1 MAPLIGKDLS
11 AAMGRTVAEVDV
23 IVVGVTPA
31 QPISV
36 VVHVAIKIKY
46 FIYLPIF
53 TIALTFVTFG
63 QMQ

>member
-1 MAPLIGKDLS
+1 MAPLIGIDLS
-11 AAMGRTVAEVDV
+11 ATMGRTLAEVDV
-23 IVVGVTPA
+23 IVDGVTPA

-36 VVHVAIKIKY
+36 VAHAVMRIRY

>member
-1 MAPLIGKDLS
+1 MGSALS
-11 AAMGRTVAEVDV
+11 AAIGRTLAEVEV
-23 IVVGVTPA
+23 IEDGVTPA
-31 QPISV
+31 QPIRDVIHV
-36 VVHVAIKIKY
+36 VIRIKY